1 LEIRDKKMWL
11 PKGISAAAS
20 FFAGSDKIGGTRMQ
34 RFYLAF
40 AKEEIK

>member
-1 LEIRDKKMWL
+1 M
-11 PKGISAAAS
+11 AAEGDFGS
-20 FFAGSDKIGGTRMQ
+20 CIFFAGSDKIGGTRMQ